1 MNINRN
7 NYEEL
12 YLLYVD
18 GELSAQERQ
27 AVEQFMEENPDTA
40 QELIMLQQ
48 TKLDTTP
55 IAFKNKD
62 SLYRS
67 VSNELSLQNFEER
80 LLMYVD
86 DELNDAEKKD
96 TELFV
101 LQHPQLQEAF
111 TLLKQTKLRPETIV
125 FLAKASLYRKEEK
138 PVVYFSWTRLA
149 IAAAM
154 IGFAVLV
161 WTVIPFKNESKNIP
175 VATKSNTV
183 NPADDRAHLQ
193 NNEANQISQAPD
205 RSSVA
210 LKNNSNKK
218 MAAVDPK
225 GIIKATQTEKNII
238 ATNSSADIKNASKE
252 TVPENAVAQTPSTI
266 STGNTDMTNTIDKQL
281 SNNNTSMAEPEEK
294 NLTHQTVYKE
304 LDTDQDER
312 RNNIYIG
319 NMEVNKDKLVGF
331 FKRASHVFS
340 RSKDEDGKVAIANF
354 SVDTKSLK

>member
-18 GELSAQERQ
+18 GELSARERQ

-40 QELIMLQQ
+40 HELIMLQQ
-48 TKLDTTP
+48 TKLEADP
-55 IAFKNKD
+55 IAFSNKD

-67 VSNELSLQNFEER
+67 ESEKLSLQNYEEHF
-80 LLMYVD
+80 LLYVD
-86 DELNDAEKKD
+86 DEMNDEEKKD

-111 TLLKQTKLRPETIV
+111 SLFKKTKLTPEAIV
-125 FLAKASLYRKEEK
+125 FPAKASLYRKEEK

-154 IGFAVLV
+154 LGFVVLV
-161 WTVIPFKNESKNIP
+161 WTVIPFNNASNNET
-175 VATKSNTV
+175 VATNNKTAHPVDDNTNLK
-183 NPADDRAHLQ
+183 NP
-193 NNEANQISQAPD
+193 EANQNIQTPD
-205 RSSVA
+205 HSSVT
-210 LKNNSNKK
+210 LKNNNERKPPVTDANSSIQ
-218 MAAVDPK
+218 APQSD
-225 GIIKATQTEKNII
+225 KNII
-238 ATNSSADIKNASKE
+238 ASNNGTEIKIASKE
-252 TVPENAVAQTPSTI
+252 TEAENTIAQTPVTI
-266 STGNTDMTNTIDKQL
+266 STGNADMTNAVDKQL
-281 SNNNTSMAEPEEK
+281 LSNNRSMAEPEEK
-294 NLTHQTVYKE
+294 NSTHQTVYKE
-304 LDTDQDER
+304 LDTEQDER

-319 NMEVNKDKLVGF
+319 NIEVNKDKLVGF

>member
-18 GELSAQERQ
+18 GELSAPERQ
-27 AVEQFMEENPDTA
+27 AVEQFMKENPDTA
-40 QELIMLQQ
+40 HELIMLQQ
-48 TKLDTTP
+48 TKLDTEQ
-55 IAFKNKD
+55 IVFSHKD
-62 SLYRS
+62 ALYKS
-67 VSNELSLQNFEER
+67 ADELSFQDFEER
-80 LLMYVD
+80 SLLYVD

-101 LQHPQLQEAF
+101 LQHPQLQEGF
-111 TLLKQTKLRPETIV
+111 TLLKQTKLRPETIP
-125 FLAKASLYRKEEK
+125 FPAKASLYRKEEK
-138 PVVYFSWTRLA
+138 PVAYFSWTRLA

-161 WTVIPFKNESKNIP
+161 WTLIPFNNGSKNET
-175 VATKSNTV
+175 VATKNSTVDPINDNTDLK
-183 NPADDRAHLQ
+183 NP
-193 NNEANQISQAPD
+193 EVNQIIQSPD

-210 LKNNSNKK
+210 LKNNIEKK
-218 MAAVDPK
+218 MRAVDPN
-225 GIIKATQTEKNII
+225 GIIKASQAEKNII
-238 ATNSSADIKNASKE
+238 AVNSGADIKNASKE
-252 TVPENAVAQTPSTI
+252 TIAENAVAQTQSTI
-266 STGNTDMTNTIDKQL
+266 SSSNTEMTNTIDKQL
-281 SNNNTSMAEPEEK
+281 SNNNRSMVEPEEK
-294 NLTHQTVYKE
+294 NIAHQTVYKE
-304 LDTDQDER
+304 LDTEQDER

>member
-125 FLAKASLYRKEEK
+125 FPAKVSLYRKEEK

-175 VATKSNTV
+175 VATKSNTI
-183 NPADDRAHLQ
+183 NPADDRTHLQ

-266 STGNTDMTNTIDKQL
+266 STGNTDMTNTVDKQL

-294 NLTHQTVYKE
+294 NLTHQTIYKE